1 MDERQ
6 KLNAGS
12 ASMIILFLGGLG
24 ALGYLIWDF
33 IAHDDITKPSV
44 LVIMLVAW
52 GLFYLLYQ
60 VFGGEAP
67 KNLFGQELPTG
78 NDDEDRSARRRSY
91 LLDASVSAVCLTALS
106 VMAALFVA
114 PDAAFLI
121 PGPLQGPALIA
132 VSAAVEFGV
141 VLAIFYGVDRWMGE
155 SASRSYE
162 RKMAALEA

>member
-24 ALGYLIWDF
+24 ALGYVVWDF
-33 IAHDDITKPSV
+33 VAHDDITKPSV

-67 KNLFGQELPTG
+67 KNLLGQDLPTG
-78 NDDEDRSARRRSY
+78 NGDEDRSVRRRSY
-91 LLDASVSAVCLTALS
+91 LIDAFISAVLMTALS
-106 VMAALFVA
+106 VMAALFIT

-141 VLAIFYGVDRWMGE
+141 VLAIFYSVDRWMGE